1 MYTDC
6 ERLHGRRFLFRLCF
20 GRVEPIE
27 TGYLPPLKPRV
38 LFRPL

>member
-20 GRVEPIE
+20 GRVGPIE